1 MNTALRNLLVALV
14 ISTIFAMPCAA
25 EARSVEEQPSG
36 FAMAG
41 DLLIA
46 RPLGLVFL
54 AAGTAIY
61 VASLPFSILGG
72 NSKDVAKTLVLGP
85 ARETFVR
92 CLGCTRLGRKE
103 KLKTVPVLD

>member
-1 MNTALRNLLVALV
+1 MNTALRNLLVAVV
-14 ISTIFAMPCAA
+14 ISTIVAMPCAA
-25 EARSVEEQPSG
+25 QARAVEEEPSAM
-36 FAMAG
+36 AMAG

-46 RPLGLVFL
+46 RPIGLVVF
-54 AAGTAIY
+54 AVGTAVY

-72 NSKDVAKTLVLGP
+72 NSGDAAKALVIGP